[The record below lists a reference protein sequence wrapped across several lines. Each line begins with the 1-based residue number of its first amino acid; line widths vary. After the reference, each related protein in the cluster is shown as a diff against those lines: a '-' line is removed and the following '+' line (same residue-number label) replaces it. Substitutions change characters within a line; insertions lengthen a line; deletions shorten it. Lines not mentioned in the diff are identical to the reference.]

1 MGNEDAS
8 RFWPQ
13 RKSLQ
18 VLLGERHMCRGFY
31 TLYLVQRILHTLSS
45 YSPTNIPKEGML
57 FPSLQHVRKFR
68 FRYW

>member
-31 TLYLVQRILHTLSS
+31 TLYLVTAPLTSQKKAC
-45 YSPTNIPKEGML
+45 YSP
-57 FPSLQHVRKFR
+57 PSNT
-68 FRYW
+68 